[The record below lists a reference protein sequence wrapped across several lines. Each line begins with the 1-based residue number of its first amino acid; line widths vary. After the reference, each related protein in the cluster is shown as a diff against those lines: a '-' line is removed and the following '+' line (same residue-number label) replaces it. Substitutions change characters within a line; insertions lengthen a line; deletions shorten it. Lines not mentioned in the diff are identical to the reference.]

1 MSSTTTITSA
11 PPPTVDDEL
20 DSTIIL
26 AIVIGSTGFV
36 LMMLGAVYY
45 LTRLG
50 DVPSRKR
57 AVANAPPAMTA
68 HQEEKD
74 LEHGGYVLGCGQRG
88 VWQSCFYV
96 SPCRLTI
103 LSF

>member
-1 MSSTTTITSA
+1 MSSTTISSQ

-57 AVANAPPAMTA
+57 AVANSPPAPTA
-68 HQEEKD
+68 NQKDDEEKKD
-74 LEHGGYVLGCGQRG
+74 LEKGGYARLGGQSLLGCDQ
-88 VWQSCFYV
+88 WWIFS
-96 SPCRLTI
+96 
-103 LSF
+103 